1 MELRQLR
8 HFLAVMDHRH
18 FGRAATAVSLTQQ
31 ALSQSISNLERDLQV
46 KLFERGPFGAEP
58 TPAGRLFERR
68 ARLICAEAEFAGA
81 EMSAYR
87 GGDEGHV
94 RVGISQNFATR
105 LAPQAL
111 LLFQRAKPHIRVS
124 TVVSTSARILDLAV
138 SGQIDFAVTS
148 PLSGVGGFPELEH
161 EPLQGAY
168 LHDPSFLVMRA
179 AHPLAQRP
187 NLTFADLGSWSWCM
201 PEGFPF
207 LWESVFRAIQDAG
220 GSPPGYVV
228 KSDSLTFVKSLLMQ
242 SDFVCLLGAE
252 VVHFELQAGL
262 LVARHLPPM
271 LKPAPGYLSYRR
283 RSQLQPAAATLL
295 NCFERAVARLVDET
309 AGSAVSV

>member
-18 FGRAATAVSLTQQ
+18 FGRAAAAVNLTQQ
-31 ALSQSISNLERDLQV
+31 ALSHSISTLERDLQV

-94 RVGISQNFATR
+94 RVGVSQNFATR

-111 LLFQRAKPHIRVS
+111 LLFRQAKPHVRVS
-124 TVVSTSARILDLAV
+124 TVVATSGRVLDLAV
-138 SGQIDFAVTS
+138 SGQVDFAVTS
-148 PLSGVGGFPELEH
+148 PIAGVGDYPELEH
-161 EPLQGAY
+161 EVLDDTY

-179 AHPLAQRP
+179 GHPLAGRDS
-187 NLTFADLGSWSWCM
+187 LTFADLGSWSWCV
-201 PEGFPF
+201 PESFPF
-207 LWESVFRAIQDAG
+207 LWESIFRAIQDAG

-228 KSDSLTFVKSLLMQ
+228 RSDSLTFAKALLLQ
-242 SDFVCLLGAE
+242 SDFICLLGAE
-252 VVHFELQAGL
+252 VVHFELAAGL
-262 LVARHLPPM
+262 LVSTHLPPM
-271 LKPAPGYLSYRR
+271 VKPVPGYISFRR
-283 RSQLQPAAATLL
+283 RSQLQPAAATLV
-295 NCFERAVARLVDET
+295 NCFERAMAALRDGP
-309 AGSAVSV
+309 AA